1 MSQAE
6 HSNSFGAWV
15 KARRRALGLT
25 QSALAQAAGVA
36 EVTVRKIEADERRPS
51 GQVAALL
58 AEQLRL
64 DGAARDRFL
73 LAARAELSPDQLS
86 LVAERQPAALPVPP
100 TALIGREADLAALR
114 AALTDEGTR
123 LLTLTGAPGIGKT
136 RLAIELA
143 HGAIDQFAGAV
154 TFVALAPL
162 ADPELVAATLAQALD
177 VAPAPGEPLL
187 RPLLAR
193 LQGRQLLILDNFE
206 HVLPAAELL
215 AELLAQSADLRV
227 VVTSRAALRLRAEH
241 EYPVPPLALPEPDT
255 VQQSISG
262 AEGAPHTGAAVQLF
276 AARARAVAAGFRL
289 SATNTATV
297 AAICTRLDG
306 LPLAIELAAART
318 RSMSLTTLLER
329 LDRRLDLLTDGPPDL
344 PSRQRTLRGA
354 IGWSYEL
361 LRRPEQRLLTW
372 LGAFVGG
379 FTLDDLEAVLALAP
393 DARADLPAPA
403 SASAVL
409 ATLIDHS
416 LVQVA
421 VDEQGGLRFG
431 LLETVRAFAR
441 ERLTSD
447 DNEQA
452 RRCHA
457 QHYHALTLELA
468 TRLTTDARGQT
479 LARLEGEIANLRA
492 AFDWS
497 LAAGDAALALGLNGA
512 TASLWIERGRLAEG
526 RIWSERLLALPPL
539 REPGPAR
546 MEALR
551 HAADIALHMGDYAAG
566 ITLAHE
572 SLALAER
579 SANDRGTAMTRATLA
594 CGLTQ
599 QGKLSEALTLMEAA
613 LAYWRSQ
620 NEPLQL
626 ALALDR
632 IAWVQVRLGA
642 FGAARQALEEGVA
655 LLRGSLHSWTLAELL
670 WELSGLVRR
679 QGDEPQGQAM
689 LAESLAVMERAAAAG
704 ELPALLHLRAWQ
716 AYRNGDYRRAATLF
730 DENVRLLRQRGD
742 TVELAWAIN
751 HAAAAYIC
759 AGERER
765 AEAGYT
771 ESLAR
776 FRAHGHRQGEAA
788 MLHNLGYLAL
798 SNGESARAAAL
809 FHDSL
814 TLFQAIA
821 STWSIADAV
830 AGIAAVAAARGDG
843 ALAARLLAAVQATH
857 AALDA
862 SGVLLDPSNVLEVE
876 RTRAAITALL
886 APAELAHLTAEPMPL
901 TAAAELAAAC
911 ANSVRYGG

>member
-1 MSQAE
+1 MSQVE
-6 HSNSFGAWV
+6 HSSSFGAWV

-58 AEQLRL
+58 AERLRL
-64 DGAARDRFL
+64 DGPARDRFL
-73 LAARAELSPDQLS
+73 LAARAELSPDQLP

-114 AALTDEGTR
+114 AALTDEGTQ
-123 LLTLTGAPGIGKT
+123 LLTLTGPPGIGKT

-143 HGAIDQFAGAV
+143 RAVTDQFAGAV

-206 HVLPAAELL
+206 QVLPAAGLL

-241 EYPVPPLALPEPDT
+241 EYPVPPLALPEPGT
-255 VQQSISG
+255 AQESITG
-262 AEGAPHTGAAVQLF
+262 AEDAPRTVAAVQLF
-276 AARARAVAAGFRL
+276 AARARAVAPGFRL
-289 SATNTATV
+289 SAANTATV
-297 AAICTRLDG
+297 SAICTRLDG

-361 LRRPEQRLLTW
+361 LRPPEQRLLAW

-393 DARADLPAPA
+393 AARAELPAPA
-403 SASAVL
+403 AASAVL
-409 ATLIDHS
+409 TILIDHS

-421 VDEQGGLRFG
+421 ADDQGALRFG

-441 ERLTSD
+441 ERLASD
-447 DNEQA
+447 DNEPA

-457 QHYHALTLELA
+457 RHYHALALELV
-468 TRLTTDARGQT
+468 TRLTTDARGQA
-479 LARLEGEIANLRA
+479 LARLEGELGNLRA

-497 LAAGDAALALGLNGA
+497 LAAGDAALAGGLNGA
-512 TASLWIERGRLAEG
+512 AISLWIERGRLAEG
-526 RIWSERLLALPPL
+526 RAWSERLLALPPL
-539 REPGPAR
+539 REHGPER

-551 HAADIALHMGDYAAG
+551 YAADIVLHMGDYAAG
-566 ITLAHE
+566 IALARE

-579 SANDRGTAMTRATLA
+579 LASDRGTAIARATLA
-594 CGLTQ
+594 WGLTQ
-599 QGKLSEALTLMEAA
+599 QGELLAGLRLMEAA

-632 IAWVQVRLGA
+632 IAWVQVRRGA
-642 FGAARQALEEGVA
+642 FDAARQGLEEGIA
-655 LLRGSLHSWTLAELL
+655 LLRGGPHSWTLAELL
-670 WELSGLVRR
+670 WELSGLLRL
-679 QGDEPQGQAM
+679 QGDEPQGRAL
-689 LAESLAVMERAAAAG
+689 LAEGLALMERAAAAG

-716 AYRNGDYRRAATLF
+716 AYRSGDYRRAATLF
-730 DENVRLLRQRGD
+730 DENIRLLRQRGD

-751 HAAAAYIC
+751 HGAAAYAC
-759 AGERER
+759 AGEGER
-765 AEAGYT
+765 AQAGYA

-788 MLHNLGYLAL
+788 MLHNLGYVAL
-798 SNGESARAAAL
+798 SGGEPARAAAL

-814 TLFQAIA
+814 TLFQGIG

-830 AGIAAVAAARGDG
+830 AGVAAVAAARGDG
-843 ALAARLLAAVQATH
+843 ALAARLLAAVEAAH

-862 SGVLLDPSNVLEVE
+862 SGELLDPSNMLEVE
-876 RTRAAITALL
+876 RTRAALTALL
-886 APAELAHLTAEPMPL
+886 APAELARLAAAPL
-901 TAAAELAAAC
+901 PLAAAAELAAAF